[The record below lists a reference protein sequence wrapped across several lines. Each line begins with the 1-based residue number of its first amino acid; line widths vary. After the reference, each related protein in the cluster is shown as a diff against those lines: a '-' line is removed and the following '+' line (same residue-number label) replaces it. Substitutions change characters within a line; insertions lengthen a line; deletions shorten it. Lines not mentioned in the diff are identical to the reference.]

1 MKRAGTIQP
10 FYLTGTPD
18 NQQHISYYNLEHRI
32 KYLVGAVCL
41 LVGLLP
47 AKVWAQVRV
56 GVGRDTPALTETNDL
71 LNYANPKEYE
81 IAGLSVTGTRYLD
94 PNSLVSLGGL
104 KVGDKIRIPGEAI
117 GSSVRKLMESGLLD
131 NVELFSTNVADNKV
145 TLMFKVL
152 ERPRLYRVSFM
163 GIKKGEQDNLK
174 DKVKLNLGKIVTNTI
189 IKNTQ
194 MATRKYFI
202 DKGYLN
208 TKVKITTIPDSTRN
222 NATMRVLV
230 DKGQKVKIAKINLE
244 GIEEVD
250 ESAVRM
256 KMKGT
261 KEQRFGRVFT
271 PSKFVPKKYEEDKQK
286 LIEYYN
292 KLGYRDATIESDSV
306 INNGG
311 NSNTI
316 TINMKVN
323 EGHQYYYRKIDF
335 SGNYLYTSDQ
345 LRSVL
350 GVTKG
355 DVYNPEDLDKRLNGN
370 PGQDLSSQYM
380 DLGYLYYNAQPI
392 ERAIEGDSIDLE
404 IRIFEGK
411 QATINKVILN
421 GNTKTSDHV
430 VMRTIRTLPG
440 QKFSKTNLIRTQREL
455 STLGYFDPEKI
466 GINPVPQND
475 GTVDIEYTVEE
486 KPSDQIELSGGWGG
500 YVGFVGTLGLTFNNF
515 SARNITNMK
524 AWRPLPAGDGQRV
537 QLRFQANGSQYQVYS
552 LSFTEPWLGGRKPNA
567 LSVSASHTVYK
578 TFYDPTNPASIYQSL
593 KGRQP
598 TGSYTNTAVTIG
610 LGRQLKVPDDYF
622 SLSNSLSFQRY
633 NLNNLDLFYI
643 GYKDGISNNI
653 TFNTTLSRNSID
665 NPQFPRAGSSFT
677 LSGSFTP
684 PYSAWRKTTLSE
696 KPEDKYKFVEYH
708 KWMFDAS
715 WFQTVFGKLV
725 LSTRAHLGFLGS
737 YNNRTS
743 IGPFERFVLGG
754 SGLAGQGQFAL
765 AQDIIGLRGYD
776 DRSVYTADYDRAV
789 DAQARSQ
796 GGVVYNKF
804 VAELRYPVSLNPS
817 ATIFVLTF
825 LEAGNNWGSYKQYN
839 PFDLKRSVG
848 FGARIFMPAFGLIGI
863 DYGYGFDKIPGVKDK
878 ASGQFHF
885 TIGQQIR

>member
-1 MKRAGTIQP
+1 M
-10 FYLTGTPD
+10 
-18 NQQHISYYNLEHRI
+18 EHRI
-32 KYLVGAVCL
+32 KVILGAVL
-41 LVGLLP
+41 LLLALFP
-47 AKVWAQVRV
+47 AQAQVRV
-56 GVGRDTPALTETNDL
+56 GVGRGTDLSTDSNEL
-71 LNYANPKEYE
+71 LNYASPKEYE
-81 IAGLSVTGTRYLD
+81 ITGLTITGTRYLD
-94 PNSLVSLGGL
+94 PNSLVSLSGL
-104 KVGDKIRIPGEAI
+104 KIGDKVRLPGEAN

-131 NVELFSTNVADNKV
+131 DVELFATPSGEGKVA
-145 TLMFKVL
+145 LMFRVR
-152 ERPRLYRVSFM
+152 ERPRLYKVSFL
-163 GIKKGEQDNLK
+163 GVKKGEQDQLK

-189 IKNTQ
+189 TKNTQ
-194 MATRKYFI
+194 LAVRKFFV
-202 DKGYLN
+202 DKGFLN
-208 TKVKITTIPDSTRN
+208 TKVKITTIPDSARN

-230 DKGQKVKIAKINLE
+230 DKGQKVKIAKITFE
-244 GIEEVD
+244 GLEEVE

-256 KMKGT
+256 KMKST
-261 KEQRFGRVFT
+261 KEKRFGRLFS
-271 PSKFVPKKYEEDKQK
+271 PSKFVPKKYEEDKLK

-292 KLGYRDATIESDSV
+292 KLGYRDAMIESDTV
-306 INNGG
+306 INTGSDAISLN
-311 NSNTI
+311 
-316 TINMKVN
+316 INVN
-323 EGHQYYYRKIDF
+323 EGRKYYYRNIDF
-335 SGNYLYTSDQ
+335 SGNYLYKADR
-345 LRSVL
+345 LREVL
-350 GVTKG
+350 GIAKG
-355 DVYNPEDLDKRLNGN
+355 DVYNPEDLEKKLNGN
-370 PGQDLSSQYM
+370 PGQDLSSLYM
-380 DLGYLYYNAQPI
+380 DDGYLYYNAQPV
-392 ERAIEGDSIDLE
+392 EKAIDGDSIDLE
-404 IRIFEGK
+404 VRIFEGK
-411 QATINKVILN
+411 QATINRIILN

-455 STLGYFDPEKI
+455 ATLGYFDPEKI

-475 GTVDIEYTVEE
+475 GTVDIEYSVEE

-515 SARNITNMK
+515 SARNIPNFS

-537 QLRFQANGSQYQVYS
+537 QLRFQANGAQYQVYS

-578 TFYDPTNPASIYQSL
+578 TFYDPLDPYSIYRSL
-593 KGRQP
+593 QGRTP
-598 TGSYTNTAVTIG
+598 TGSYTNTAITIG
-610 LGRQLKVPDDYF
+610 LGRQLKVPDDF
-622 SLSNSLSFQRY
+622 FTLSHSLSFQRY
-633 NLNNLDLFYI
+633 DLNNLDLFYI

-653 TFNTTLSRNSID
+653 TLNTTIARNSID
-665 NPQFPRAGSSFT
+665 NPQFPRSGSSFS

-684 PYSAWRKTTLSE
+684 PYSAFKTATTTPE

-725 LSTRAHLGFLGS
+725 LNTRAHMGFLGS
-737 YNNRTS
+737 YNKRTN

-789 DAQARSQ
+789 DANSRSQ

-817 ATIFVLTF
+817 ATIFVLGF
-825 LEAGNNWGSYKQYN
+825 LEAGNNWGTYKQYN
-839 PFDLKRSVG
+839 PFDLKRSAG

-878 ASGQFHF
+878 AAGQFHF
-885 TIGQQIR
+885 TIGQQFR

>member
-1 MKRAGTIQP
+1 MKHCIRVILGVAVWL
-10 FYLTGTPD
+10 LTLSP
-18 NQQHISYYNLEHRI
+18 SS
-32 KYLVGAVCL
+32 L
-41 LVGLLP
+41 L
-47 AKVWAQVRV
+47 AQVRV
-56 GVGRDTPALTETNDL
+56 GVGRSVEPVATVDDL

-81 IAGLSVTGTRYLD
+81 IAGLRVTGTRYLD
-94 PNSLVSLGGL
+94 PNSLVSLAGL
-104 KVGDKIRIPGEAI
+104 KVGDKARIPGEVV
-117 GSSVRKLMESGLLD
+117 SSAVRKLMDSGLLD
-131 NVELFSTNVADNKV
+131 DVEMFAEPAGEGKIS
-145 TLMFKVL
+145 LMFRVR
-152 ERPRLYRVSFM
+152 ERPRLYKVSFL
-163 GIKKGEQDNLK
+163 GIKKGEQDQLK

-189 IKNTQ
+189 TKNTQ
-194 MATRKYFI
+194 MAVRKFFI

-208 TKVKITTIPDSTRN
+208 TKVKITTVPDSARN

-230 DKGQKVKIAKINLE
+230 DKGQKVKIAKITFE
-244 GIEEVD
+244 GRTEVD

-256 KMKGT
+256 KMKNT
-261 KEQRFGRVFT
+261 KEMRFGRLFS

-286 LIEYYN
+286 LIAYYN
-292 KLGYRDATIESDSV
+292 KLGYRDAVIEHDTV
-306 INNGG
+306 IHTGANA
-311 NSNTI
+311 
-316 TINMKVN
+316 INLNIAVN
-323 EGHQYYYRKIDF
+323 EGRKYFYRNVDF
-335 SGNYLYTSDQ
+335 SGNYLYTGDQ
-345 LRSVL
+345 LREVL
-350 GVTKG
+350 GIKKG
-355 DVYNPEDLDKRLNGN
+355 DVYDPEDLDKRLNGN

-380 DLGYLYYNAQPI
+380 DIGYLYYNAQPI
-392 ERAIEGDSIDLE
+392 ERSIDGDSIDLE

-411 QATINKVILN
+411 QATINRVILN

-430 VMRTIRTLPG
+430 VMRTVRTLPG
-440 QKFSKTNLIRTQREL
+440 QKFSKTALIRTQREL

-466 GINPVPQND
+466 GINPVPQSD

-500 YVGFVGTLGLTFNNF
+500 FVGFVGTLGLTFNNF
-515 SARNITNMK
+515 SARNIGNLS

-537 QLRFQANGSQYQVYS
+537 QLRFQANGSQFQVYS

-567 LSVSASHTVYK
+567 LSVSASHTVYQ
-578 TFYDPTNPASIYQSL
+578 TFFDPLNPYSIYQGL
-593 KGRQP
+593 KGRKP
-598 TGSYTNTAVTIG
+598 TGSYTNTAFTVG
-610 LGRQLKVPDDYF
+610 LGRQLRVPDDF
-622 SLSNSLSFQRY
+622 FTLTNSLSFQRY
-633 NLNNLDLFYI
+633 DLNNLDIFQI
-643 GYKDGISNNI
+643 GYSNGISNNF

-665 NPQFPRAGSSFT
+665 NPQFPRSGSSFT

-684 PYSAWRKTTLSE
+684 PYSAFRKVDVSSE

-725 LSTRAHLGFLGS
+725 LSTRAHMGFLGS
-737 YNNRTS
+737 YNQRTD

-765 AQDIIGLRGYD
+765 AQDIVGLRGYD
-776 DRSVYTADYDRAV
+776 DRNVYTADYN
-789 DAQARSQ
+789 RSSTPQ
-796 GGVVYNKF
+796 ERSRGGVVYNKF

-848 FGARIFMPAFGLIGI
+848 IGARIFMPAFGLIGI

-885 TIGQQIR
+885 TIGQQFR

>member
-1 MKRAGTIQP
+1 MKHYIKVILGLAVLL
-10 FYLTGTPD
+10 LTLSPG
-18 NQQHISYYNLEHRI
+18 S
-32 KYLVGAVCL
+32 L
-41 LVGLLP
+41 L
-47 AKVWAQVRV
+47 AQVRV
-56 GVGRDTPALTETNDL
+56 GAGRSTEPVASTDDL

-81 IAGLSVTGTRYLD
+81 IAGLRVTGTRYLD
-94 PNSLVSLGGL
+94 PNSLVSLAGL
-104 KVGDKIRIPGEAI
+104 KVGDKTRIPGEVV
-117 GSSVRKLMESGLLD
+117 SSAVRKLMDSGLLD
-131 NVELFSTNVADNKV
+131 DVEMFAEPAGEGKIA
-145 TLMFKVL
+145 LMFRVR
-152 ERPRLYRVSFM
+152 ERPRLYKVSFL
-163 GIKKGEQDNLK
+163 GIKKGEQDQLK

-189 IKNTQ
+189 TKNTQ
-194 MATRKYFI
+194 MAVRKFFI

-208 TKVKITTIPDSTRN
+208 TKVKITTVPDSARN

-230 DKGQKVKIAKINLE
+230 DKGQKVKIAKITFE
-244 GIEEVD
+244 GRTEVD

-256 KMKGT
+256 KMKNT
-261 KEQRFGRVFT
+261 KEMRFGRVFS

-286 LIEYYN
+286 LIAYYN
-292 KLGYRDATIESDSV
+292 KLGYRDAVIEHDTV
-306 INNGG
+306 IHTGANA
-311 NSNTI
+311 
-316 TINMKVN
+316 INLNIAVN
-323 EGHQYYYRKIDF
+323 EGRKYFYRNVDF
-335 SGNYLYTSDQ
+335 SGNYLYTGDQ
-345 LRSVL
+345 LREVL
-350 GVTKG
+350 GIKKG
-355 DVYNPEDLDKRLNGN
+355 DVYDPEDLDKRLNGN

-380 DLGYLYYNAQPI
+380 DIGYLYYNAQPI
-392 ERAIEGDSIDLE
+392 EKSIDGDSIDLE

-411 QATINKVILN
+411 QATINRVILN

-430 VMRTIRTLPG
+430 VMRTVRTLPG
-440 QKFSKTNLIRTQREL
+440 QKFSKTALIRTQREL

-466 GINPVPQND
+466 GINPVPQSD

-515 SARNITNMK
+515 SARNITNFN

-567 LSVSASHTVYK
+567 LSVSASHTVYQ
-578 TFYDPTNPASIYQSL
+578 TFYDPLNPYSLYQGL
-593 KGRQP
+593 KGRKP
-598 TGSYTNTAVTIG
+598 TGSYTNTAFTVG
-610 LGRQLKVPDDYF
+610 LGRQLKVPDDFF
-622 SLSNSLSFQRY
+622 SLTNSLSFQRY
-633 NLNNLDLFYI
+633 DLNNLDIFQI
-643 GYKDGISNNI
+643 GYSNGVSNNF

-665 NPQFPRAGSSFT
+665 NPQFPRSGSSFT

-684 PYSAWRKTTLSE
+684 PYSAFRKTSIESE

-715 WFQTVFGKLV
+715 WFQSVFGKLV
-725 LSTRAHLGFLGS
+725 LSTRAHMGFLGS
-737 YNNRTS
+737 YNQRTN

-776 DRSVYTADYDRAV
+776 DRSVYTADYDRTSTP
-789 DAQARSQ
+789 QERSR

-885 TIGQQIR
+885 TIGQQFR

>member
-1 MKRAGTIQP
+1 MLL
-10 FYLTGTPD
+10 LTLSSGPV
-18 NQQHISYYNLEHRI
+18 L
-32 KYLVGAVCL
+32 
-41 LVGLLP
+41 
-47 AKVWAQVRV
+47 AQVRV
-56 GVGRDTPALTETNDL
+56 GVGRPTEPAATTTDDL
-71 LNYANPKEYE
+71 LNYASPKEYE
-81 IAGLSVTGTRYLD
+81 IAGLRVTGTRYLD
-94 PNSLVSLGGL
+94 PNSLVSLAGL
-104 KVGDKIRIPGEAI
+104 KVGDKIRIPGEPVS
-117 GSSVRKLMESGLLD
+117 SSVRKLMDSGLLD
-131 NVELFSTNVADNKV
+131 DVEMFAEHAGEGKIA
-145 TLMFKVL
+145 LMFRVR
-152 ERPRLYRVSFM
+152 ERPRLYKVSFL
-163 GIKKGEQDNLK
+163 GVKKGEQDQLK

-189 IKNTQ
+189 TKNTQ
-194 MATRKYFI
+194 MAVRKFFI

-208 TKVKITTIPDSTRN
+208 TKVKITTVPDSARN

-230 DKGQKVKIAKINLE
+230 DKGQKVKIAKITFE
-244 GIEEVD
+244 GQNEVD

-256 KMKGT
+256 KMKNT
-261 KEQRFGRVFT
+261 KEMRFGRLFT

-286 LIEYYN
+286 LITYYN
-292 KLGYRDATIESDSV
+292 KLGYRDAVIERDTV
-306 INNGG
+306 IHTG
-311 NSNTI
+311 SNTI
-316 TINMKVN
+316 NLNIALN
-323 EGHQYYYRKIDF
+323 EGRKYYYRNVDF
-335 SGNYLYTSDQ
+335 SGNYLYKSDQ
-345 LRSVL
+345 LREVL
-350 GVTKG
+350 GIRKG
-355 DVYNPEDLDKRLNGN
+355 DVYDPEDLDKRMNGN

-392 ERAIEGDSIDLE
+392 EKAIDGDSIDLE

-411 QATINKVILN
+411 QATINRIILN

-440 QKFSKTNLIRTQREL
+440 QKFSKTALIRTQREL

-466 GINPVPQND
+466 GINPIPQSD

-515 SARNITNMK
+515 SARNIPNFS

-567 LSVSASHTVYK
+567 LSVSASHTVYQ
-578 TFYDPTNPASIYQSL
+578 TFYDPTNPYSIYQSL
-593 KGRQP
+593 KGKKP
-598 TGSYTNTAVTIG
+598 TGSYTNTALTVG
-610 LGRQLKVPDDYF
+610 LGRQLKVPDDFF
-622 SLSNSLSFQRY
+622 SLTNSISFQRY
-633 NLNNLDLFYI
+633 DLTNLDIFQI
-643 GYKDGISNNI
+643 GYANGVSNNF

-665 NPQFPRAGSSFT
+665 NPQFPRSGSSFT

-684 PYSAWRKTTLSE
+684 PYSAFRKGSIETE
-696 KPEDKYKFVEYH
+696 KPEEKYKFVEYH

-715 WFQTVFGKLV
+715 WFQSVFGKLV
-725 LSTRAHLGFLGS
+725 LSTRAHMGFLGS
-737 YNNRTS
+737 YNSRTS

-776 DRSVYTADYDRAV
+776 DRSVYTADYNATSS
-789 DAQARSQ
+789 AQERSR

-817 ATIFVLTF
+817 ATIFVLGF
-825 LEAGNNWGSYKQYN
+825 MEAGNNWGSYKQYN

-885 TIGQQIR
+885 TIGQQFR

>member
-1 MKRAGTIQP
+1 M
-10 FYLTGTPD
+10 
-18 NQQHISYYNLEHRI
+18 EHRI
-32 KYLVGAVCL
+32 KVL
-41 LVGLLP
+41 LGVILLLTGLSS
-47 AKVWAQVRV
+47 VQAQVRV
-56 GVGRDTPALTETNDL
+56 GVGAGMENPTATESTNL
-71 LNYANPKEYE
+71 LDYANPKEYE
-81 IAGLSVTGTRYLD
+81 ITGLTITGTKYLD
-94 PNSLVSLGGL
+94 PNSLVSLTGL
-104 KVGDKIRIPGEAI
+104 KVGDKIRLPGEVT
-117 GSSVRKLMESGLLD
+117 GSSVRKLMDSGLLD
-131 NVELFSTNVADNKV
+131 DVEMFATPAGDGKV
-145 TLMFKVL
+145 SLL
-152 ERPRLYRVSFM
+152 YRARERPRLYRVSFM

-174 DKVKLNLGKIVTNTI
+174 EKIKLNLGKIVSNTI
-189 IKNTQ
+189 TKNTQ
-194 MATRKYFI
+194 LAVRKYFV

-230 DKGQKVKIAKINLE
+230 DKGQKVKIAKINIE
-244 GIEEVD
+244 GLKSLD
-250 ESAVRM
+250 EQTVRM
-256 KMKGT
+256 KMKST
-261 KEQRFGRVFT
+261 KEMRFGRLFT
-271 PSKFVPKKYEEDKQK
+271 PSKFVPKKYEEDKTK
-286 LIEYYN
+286 LLEYYN
-292 KLGYRDATIESDSV
+292 KLGYRDAVIEDDTIV
-306 INNGG
+306 NVGANIIN
-311 NSNTI
+311 I
-316 TINMKVN
+316 DMKVN
-323 EGHQYYYRKIDF
+323 EGHQYYYRTIDF
-335 SGNYLYTSDQ
+335 SGNYLYTDEQ

-355 DVYNPEDLDKRLNGN
+355 DVYNPEDLEKRMNGN

-380 DLGYLYYNAQPI
+380 DLGYLYYNAQSI
-392 ERAIEGDSIDLE
+392 EKSIEGDSIDLE
-404 IRIFEGK
+404 IRVFEGK

-440 QKFSKTNLIRTQREL
+440 QKFSKTALIRTQREL

-466 GINPVPQND
+466 GINPIPQSD

-515 SARNITNMK
+515 SARNIPNFN

-567 LSVSASHTVYK
+567 LSVSASHTVYQ
-578 TFYDPTNPASIYQSL
+578 TFYDPSNPASIYQSL
-593 KGRQP
+593 KGRKP
-598 TGSYTNTAVTIG
+598 TGSYTNTALTIG

-622 SLSNSLSFQRY
+622 SLSNSISYQRY
-633 NLNNLDLFYI
+633 DLNNLDLFYI

-665 NPQFPRAGSSFT
+665 NPQFPRNGSSFT

-684 PYSAWRKTTLSE
+684 PYSAFKTTTE
-696 KPEDKYKFVEYH
+696 AVKPENKYKFVEYH

-725 LSTRAHLGFLGS
+725 LNTRAHLGFLGS
-737 YNNRTS
+737 YNRRTE
-743 IGPFERFVLGG
+743 IGPFERFILGG

-765 AQDIIGLRGYD
+765 AQDIVGLRGYD
-776 DRSVYTADYDRAV
+776 DRSVYTADYNQAV
-789 DAQARSQ
+789 GQQARSQ
-796 GGVVYNKF
+796 GGVAYNKF

-817 ATIFVLTF
+817 ATIFALAF
-825 LEAGNNWGSYKQYN
+825 MEAGNNWATYKQYN
-839 PFDLKRSVG
+839 PFDLKRSIG
-848 FGARIFMPAFGLIGI
+848 IGARIFMPAFGLIGI
-863 DYGYGFDKIPGVKDK
+863 DYGYGFDKIPGVKDQ

-885 TIGQQIR
+885 TIGQQFR

>member
-1 MKRAGTIQP
+1 MKHCIKVILGVAV
-10 FYLTGTPD
+10 LLL
-18 NQQHISYYNLEHRI
+18 NLSPGSV
-32 KYLVGAVCL
+32 L
-41 LVGLLP
+41 
-47 AKVWAQVRV
+47 AQVRV
-56 GVGRDTPALTETNDL
+56 GAGRGAEPVATTNDL
-71 LNYANPKEYE
+71 LNYASPKDYE
-81 IAGLSVTGTRYLD
+81 IAGLTVTGTRYLD
-94 PNSLVSLGGL
+94 PNSLVSLAGL
-104 KVGDKIRIPGEAI
+104 KVGDKIRIPGEAV
-117 GSSVRKLMESGLLD
+117 GSAVRKLMESGLLD
-131 NVELFSTNVADNKV
+131 NVEMFATSVVDNKV
-145 TLMFKVL
+145 SLMFKVL
-152 ERPRLYRVSFM
+152 ERPRLYKVSFL
-163 GIKKGEQDNLK
+163 GVKKGEQDQLK

-189 IKNTQ
+189 TKNTQ
-194 MATRKYFI
+194 MAVRKFFI

-208 TKVKITTIPDSTRN
+208 TKVKITTIPDSARN

-230 DKGQKVKIAKINLE
+230 DKGQKVKIAKITFE
-244 GIEEVD
+244 GREEVE

-256 KMKGT
+256 KMKST
-261 KEQRFGRVFT
+261 KEMRFGRLFS

-286 LIEYYN
+286 LVAYYN
-292 KLGYRDATIESDSV
+292 KLGYRDASIEGDTV
-306 INNGG
+306 INTGD
-311 NSNTI
+311 NTI
-316 TINMKVN
+316 NLNIKLN
-323 EGHQYYYRKIDF
+323 EGRKYYYRNVDF
-335 SGNYLYTSDQ
+335 TGNYLYKAER
-345 LRSVL
+345 LREVL
-350 GVTKG
+350 GVVKG
-355 DVYNPEDLDKRLNGN
+355 DVYDPEDLEKKLNGN
-370 PGQDLSSQYM
+370 PGQDLSSLYM
-380 DLGYLYYNAQPI
+380 DDGYLYYNAQPV
-392 ERAIEGDSIDLE
+392 EKAVDGDSIDLE

-411 QATINKVILN
+411 QATINRVILN

-430 VMRTIRTLPG
+430 VMRTVRTLPG

-466 GINPVPQND
+466 GINPVPQSD

-515 SARNITNMK
+515 SARNIGNLS

-567 LSVSASHTVYK
+567 LSVSASHTVYQ
-578 TFYDPTNPASIYQSL
+578 TFYDPLDPTSLYSGL
-593 KGRQP
+593 KGRKP
-598 TGSYTNTAVTIG
+598 TGSYTNTAFTVG
-610 LGRQLKVPDDYF
+610 LGRQLKVPDDFF
-622 SLSNSLSFQRY
+622 SLTNSLSFQRY
-633 NLNNLDLFYI
+633 NLNNLDIFQI
-643 GYKDGISNNI
+643 GYNNGVSNNF

-665 NPQFPRAGSSFT
+665 NPQFPRSGSSFT

-684 PYSAWRKTTLSE
+684 PYSAFRKVDISSE

-725 LSTRAHLGFLGS
+725 LNTRAHMGFLGS
-737 YNNRTS
+737 YNKRTD

-776 DRSVYTADYDRAV
+776 DRSVYTADYDRTSTP
-789 DAQARSQ
+789 QERSR
-796 GGVVYNKF
+796 GGVAYNKF

-817 ATIFVLTF
+817 ATIFVLAF

-839 PFDLKRSVG
+839 PFDLKRSAG

-878 ASGQFHF
+878 AAGQFHF
-885 TIGQQIR
+885 TIGQQFR

>member
-1 MKRAGTIQP
+1 M
-10 FYLTGTPD
+10 
-18 NQQHISYYNLEHRI
+18 
-32 KYLVGAVCL
+32 L
-41 LVGLLP
+41 LALFP
-47 AKVWAQVRV
+47 AQAQVRV
-56 GVGRDTPALTETNDL
+56 GVGRGTDLSTDSNEL
-71 LNYANPKEYE
+71 LNYASPKEYE
-81 IAGLSVTGTRYLD
+81 ITGLTITGTRYLD
-94 PNSLVSLGGL
+94 PNSLVSLSGL
-104 KVGDKIRIPGEAI
+104 KIGDKVRLPGEAN

-131 NVELFSTNVADNKV
+131 DVELFATPSGEGKVA
-145 TLMFKVL
+145 LMFRVR
-152 ERPRLYRVSFM
+152 ERPRLYKVSFL
-163 GIKKGEQDNLK
+163 GVKKGEQDQLK

-189 IKNTQ
+189 TKNTQ
-194 MATRKYFI
+194 LAVRKFFV
-202 DKGYLN
+202 DKGFLN
-208 TKVKITTIPDSTRN
+208 TKVKITTIPDSARN

-230 DKGQKVKIAKINLE
+230 DKGQKVKIAKITFE
-244 GIEEVD
+244 GLEEVE

-256 KMKGT
+256 KMKST
-261 KEQRFGRVFT
+261 KEKRFGRLFS
-271 PSKFVPKKYEEDKQK
+271 PSKFVPKKYEEDKLK

-292 KLGYRDATIESDSV
+292 KLGYRDAMIESDTV
-306 INNGG
+306 INTGSDAISLN
-311 NSNTI
+311 
-316 TINMKVN
+316 INVN
-323 EGHQYYYRKIDF
+323 EGRKYYYRNIDF
-335 SGNYLYTSDQ
+335 SGNYLYKADR
-345 LRSVL
+345 LREVL
-350 GVTKG
+350 GIAKG
-355 DVYNPEDLDKRLNGN
+355 DVYNPEDLEKKLNGN
-370 PGQDLSSQYM
+370 PGQDLSSLYM
-380 DLGYLYYNAQPI
+380 DDGYLYYNAQPV
-392 ERAIEGDSIDLE
+392 EKAIDGDSIDLE
-404 IRIFEGK
+404 VRIFEGK
-411 QATINKVILN
+411 QATINRIILN

-455 STLGYFDPEKI
+455 ATLGYFDPEKI

-475 GTVDIEYTVEE
+475 GTVDIEYSVEE

-515 SARNITNMK
+515 SARNIPNFS

-537 QLRFQANGSQYQVYS
+537 QLRFQANGAQYQVYS

-578 TFYDPTNPASIYQSL
+578 TFYDPLDPYSIYRSL
-593 KGRQP
+593 QGRTP
-598 TGSYTNTAVTIG
+598 TGSYTNTAITIG
-610 LGRQLKVPDDYF
+610 LGRQLKVPDDF
-622 SLSNSLSFQRY
+622 FTLSHSLSFQRY
-633 NLNNLDLFYI
+633 DLNNLDLFYI

-653 TFNTTLSRNSID
+653 TLNTTIARNSID
-665 NPQFPRAGSSFT
+665 NPQFPRSGSSFS

-684 PYSAWRKTTLSE
+684 PYSAFKTATTTPE

-725 LSTRAHLGFLGS
+725 LNTRAHMGFLGS
-737 YNNRTS
+737 YNKRTN

-789 DAQARSQ
+789 DANSRSQ

-817 ATIFVLTF
+817 ATIFVLGF
-825 LEAGNNWGSYKQYN
+825 LEAGNNWGTYKQYN
-839 PFDLKRSVG
+839 PFDLKRSAG

-878 ASGQFHF
+878 AAGQFHF
-885 TIGQQIR
+885 TIGQQFR

>member
-1 MKRAGTIQP
+1 
-10 FYLTGTPD
+10 
-18 NQQHISYYNLEHRI
+18 LEHRI
-32 KYLVGAVCL
+32 KVILGAAL
-41 LVGLLP
+41 LLLTLLP
-47 AKVWAQVRV
+47 ASVQAQVRV
-56 GVGRDTPALTETNDL
+56 GVGRGNETAANPNEL
-71 LNYANPKEYE
+71 LNYATPKEYE
-81 IAGLSVTGTRYLD
+81 ITGLTVTGTRYLD
-94 PNSLVSLGGL
+94 PNSLVSLSGL
-104 KVGDKIRIPGEAI
+104 KVGDKVRLPGEAN

-131 NVELFSTNVADNKV
+131 DVELFATPSGEGKVA
-145 TLMFKVL
+145 LMFRVR

-163 GIKKGEQDNLK
+163 GVKKGEQDQLK

-189 IKNTQ
+189 TKNTQ
-194 MATRKYFI
+194 LAVRKFFI

-208 TKVKITTIPDSTRN
+208 TKVKITTLPDSARN

-230 DKGQKVKIAKINLE
+230 DKGQKVKIAKINFQ
-244 GIEEVD
+244 GIDEVD

-256 KMKGT
+256 KMKST
-261 KEQRFGRVFT
+261 KEKRFGRLFS

-286 LIEYYN
+286 LIDYYN
-292 KLGYRDATIESDSV
+292 KLGYRDATIEHDTV
-306 INNGG
+306 VNKGG
-311 NSNTI
+311 NEI
-316 TINMKVN
+316 TLNININ
-323 EGHQYYYRKIDF
+323 EGRKYYYRNIDF
-335 SGNYLYTSDQ
+335 SGNYLYKADR
-345 LRSVL
+345 LREVL
-350 GVTKG
+350 GVAKG
-355 DVYNPEDLDKRLNGN
+355 DVYNPEDLEKKLSGN
-370 PGQDLSSQYM
+370 PGQDLSSLYM
-380 DLGYLYYNAQPI
+380 DDGYLYYNAQPI
-392 ERAIEGDSIDLE
+392 EKAIDGDSIDLE

-411 QATINKVILN
+411 QATINRIILN
-421 GNTKTSDHV
+421 GNSKTSDHV

-455 STLGYFDPEKI
+455 ATLGYFDPEKI
-466 GINPVPQND
+466 GINPVPQSD
-475 GTVDIEYTVEE
+475 GTVDIEYSVEE

-515 SARNITNMK
+515 SARNIPNFS

-537 QLRFQANGSQYQVYS
+537 QLRFQANGAQYQVYS

-578 TFYDPTNPASIYQSL
+578 TFYDPLDPYSIYRSL
-593 KGRQP
+593 QGRTP
-598 TGSYTNTAVTIG
+598 TGSYTNTAITVG
-610 LGRQLKVPDDYF
+610 LGRQLKVPDDF
-622 SLSNSLSFQRY
+622 FTLSHSLSFQRY
-633 NLNNLDLFYI
+633 DLNNLDLFYI
-643 GYKDGISNNI
+643 GYKNGISNNI

-665 NPQFPRAGSSFT
+665 NPQFPRSGSSFS

-684 PYSAWRKTTLSE
+684 PYSAFKTTTATE

-725 LSTRAHLGFLGS
+725 LNTRAHMGFLGS
-737 YNNRTS
+737 YNKRTS

-789 DAQARSQ
+789 DANSRSQ

-817 ATIFVLTF
+817 ATIFVLGF

-839 PFDLKRSVG
+839 PFDLKRSAG

-885 TIGQQIR
+885 TIGQQFR

>member
-1 MKRAGTIQP
+1 M
-10 FYLTGTPD
+10 
-18 NQQHISYYNLEHRI
+18 EHRI
-32 KYLVGAVCL
+32 KVILGAVCL
-41 LVGLLP
+41 LIGLLP
-47 AKVWAQVRV
+47 GHLQAQVRV
-56 GVGRDTPALTETNDL
+56 GVGVPTEPAASTDDL
-71 LNYANPKEYE
+71 LNYGSPKEYE
-81 IAGLSVTGTRYLD
+81 ITGLTMTGTRYLD
-94 PNSLVSLGGL
+94 PNSLVSLAGL

-131 NVELFSTNVADNKV
+131 NVELFATHSGEGKV
-145 TLMFKVL
+145 SLMFRAQ
-152 ERPRLYRVSFM
+152 ERPRLYRVNFV
-163 GIKKGEQDNLK
+163 GVKKGEQDNLK

-189 IKNTQ
+189 TKNTQ
-194 MATRKYFI
+194 MAVRKYFI

-208 TKVKITTIPDSTRN
+208 TKVKITTIPDSARN
-222 NATMRVLV
+222 NATMRVSV
-230 DKGQKVKIAKINLE
+230 DKGQKIKIAKINFE
-244 GIEEVD
+244 GLDEVE

-261 KEQRFGRVFT
+261 KEMRFGRIFT
-271 PSKFVPKKYEEDKQK
+271 PSKFVPKKYEEDKLK
-286 LIEYYN
+286 LVEYYN
-292 KLGYRDATIESDSV
+292 KLGYRDAAIEHDTI

-311 NSNTI
+311 RTI
-316 TINMKVN
+316 SLNIKLN
-323 EGHQYYYRKIDF
+323 EGHKYYYRNVDF
-335 SGNYLYTSDQ
+335 SGNYLYKTEQ
-345 LRSVL
+345 LRQVV
-350 GVTKG
+350 GITKG
-355 DVYNPEDLDKRLNGN
+355 DVYNPEDLEKRLNGN
-370 PGQDLSSQYM
+370 PGQDLSSLYM
-380 DLGYLYYNAQPI
+380 DDGYLYYNAQPI
-392 ERAIEGDSIDLE
+392 EKTVDGDSIDLE
-404 IRIFEGK
+404 IRISEGK
-411 QATINKVILN
+411 QATINRVILN

-440 QKFSKTNLIRTQREL
+440 QKFNKTALIRTQREL
-455 STLGYFDPEKI
+455 ATIGYFDPEKI

-475 GTVDIEYTVEE
+475 GTVDIEYSVEE

-515 SARNITNMK
+515 SARNIPNFG
-524 AWRPLPAGDGQRV
+524 AWKPLPAGDGQRV

-567 LSVSASHTVYK
+567 FSVSASHTVYK
-578 TFYDPTNPASIYQSL
+578 TFYDPTNPYSIYQSL
-593 KGRQP
+593 KGRTP

-622 SLSNSLSFQRY
+622 SLTNSLTYQRY
-633 NLNNLDLFYI
+633 DLNNLDLFYI
-643 GYKDGISNNI
+643 GYKNGISNNI
-653 TFNTTLSRNSID
+653 TFNTTIARNSID
-665 NPQFPRAGSSFT
+665 NPQFPRNGSSFS

-684 PYSAWRKTTLSE
+684 PYSAFKTTTE
-696 KPEDKYKFVEYH
+696 TTKPEDKYKWVEYH

-725 LSTRAHLGFLGS
+725 LNARAHMGFLGS
-737 YNNRTS
+737 YNKRTD

-776 DRSVYTADYDRAV
+776 DRSVYTADYDRTS
-789 DAQARSQ
+789 DAQTRSQ

-839 PFDLKRSVG
+839 PFDLKRSMG

-863 DYGYGFDKIPGVKDK
+863 DYGYGFDTIPGIKDK